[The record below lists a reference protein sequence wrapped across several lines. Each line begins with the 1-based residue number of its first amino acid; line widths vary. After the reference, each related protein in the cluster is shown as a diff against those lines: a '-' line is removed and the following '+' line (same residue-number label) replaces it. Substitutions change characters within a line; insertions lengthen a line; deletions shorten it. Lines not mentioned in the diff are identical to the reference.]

1 MNFKLSHQVNIAS
14 YFFVIIGL
22 ALFGSIARASDVPQ
36 VVVLGDSLAAGYQLP
51 AGKGFPER
59 LQSALDQKGVKAK
72 IIGAGVSGDT
82 SSGGLSRV
90 DWSVPDG
97 TDLVVLELGA
107 NDALRGLPP
116 ETTRKNLDAIIK
128 RLKERGIDVLLAG
141 MLAPPNLGEDY
152 AQAFNPIYGDLAEE
166 HDLSLY
172 PFFLEG
178 VAADA
183 TLNLSDGIHPNEK
196 GVDVIV
202 ANILPMIV
210 ETLGGEHQHTE

>member
-14 YFFVIIGL
+14 YIFVIIGL

-141 MLAPPNLGEDY
+141 MLAPPNMGEDY
-152 AQAFNPIYGDLAEE
+152 AEAFNPIYGDLAEE